1 MPTNLGALGGSSWTL
16 HASELALQQPDDAE
30 NSWRFM
36 SGTSRTSEGGL
47 RRMAPGM
54 PDAEVADL
62 RNAREQ
68 PGSSPGRP
76 VDGRQHVDRG
86 GHCRH

>member
-1 MPTNLGALGGSSWTL
+1 
-16 HASELALQQPDDAE
+16 
-30 NSWRFM
+30 
-36 SGTSRTSEGGL
+36 
-47 RRMAPGM
+47 MAPGM

-68 PGSSPGRP
+68 PGSGPGRP

-86 GHCRH
+86 GHGRHWRKWSRSTRQRWEDQS